1 MNCKLLISLA
11 GGLGF
16 EPRQAESES
25 AVLPLDDPPL
35 PGSGGHRAPAGA
47 RVIAAAFGLRKV
59 AHVHCCVPACL
70 PASGW
75 PVRGNWQESR
85 ADLPEIR
92 HRRKCPMVGQPVLAF
107 SRARPPHPNHRWK
120 CTLFRGLE
128 ELGAIFEVHGI
139 VVEPSPAPDEA
150 VLLEDIDDLGRC
162 IVAVGKGVF

>member
-1 MNCKLLISLA
+1 MSI
-11 GGLGF
+11 
-16 EPRQAESES
+16 
-25 AVLPLDDPPL
+25 
-35 PGSGGHRAPAGA
+35 
-47 RVIAAAFGLRKV
+47 V
-59 AHVHCCVPACL
+59 ACPACL

-85 ADLPEIR
+85 ADLPEIGTEESAPWSGSR
-92 HRRKCPMVGQPVLAF
+92 CSRSAARDRRI
-107 SRARPPHPNHRWK
+107 RTHRWK
-120 CTLFRGLE
+120 CTLLRGLE